1 MAVLSI
7 LGRHL
12 WPKGEWTLRARVVV
26 ALVLLVLAKVAN
38 VYVPLLY
45 KQAVDALGT
54 AQAQAMAVPVVL
66 ILAYGAAR
74 VLAQA
79 FGEVRDAVFAP
90 VAQRAIRNLALE
102 VFGHLHALSLRFH
115 LERQT
120 GGLSRVI
127 ERGTQG
133 MEFLIRF
140 TTFNI
145 LPTLLEIVLVGA
157 ILWRLYDWRF
167 TVVTLGVIAAYI
179 VFTVTLS
186 EWRIKFVRRMNDAD
200 TEANAKAID
209 SLLNYET
216 VKYFGNEAH
225 EARRYDVGRR
235 RYELA
240 AIRSSR
246 TLSLLNIGQG
256 GIIAVGLALIM
267 VMAGQGVVDH
277 TMTVGDFVAVNAFL
291 LQLYAPLNMLG
302 FAYREIRSAL
312 VSMEQMFGLLDVS
325 EEVADRP
332 GAPALQVSGGEIVF
346 DHVDFHY
353 DKARPI
359 LHDVSFRVAPGDTVA
374 IVGSSGAGKST
385 VSRILFRFYDVAA
398 GHVRID
404 GQDIRDVSQASLRA
418 AIGVVPQDTVLFN
431 DTIYY
436 NIAYGRPD
444 ASREEVEQA
453 ARLARIHDFITGLPA
468 GYEST
473 VGERGLKLSGGEKQ
487 RVAIARTILKNPR
500 ILLFDEATSALDTR
514 TEQEIQR
521 SLEEVSR
528 GRTTVVIAHRLST
541 IIHADEIVVLD
552 RGRVAERGR
561 HAELLA
567 RKRPLRRHVAS
578 PAGGRR
584 RGCGQGRDQGRGASV
599 LPRGRPPP
607 CRRVAA
613 ARPVPGELCCRSSP
627 LARRSACKW
636 VWRCR
641 WCRWPWSA
649 KARTSSPSVSCR
661 PPGRSACWP
670 SARASRTWPRASV
683 PRPASSLP
691 SAWGR

>member
-1 MAVLSI
+1 MSPPGNDRPPTIGLGRSWAVLAI
-7 LGRHL
+7 LARHL
-12 WPKGEWTLRARVVV
+12 WPKGEWGLRTRVAV
-26 ALVLLVLAKVAN
+26 ALALLVLAKIAN
-38 VYVPLLY
+38 VYVPILY
-45 KQAVDALGT
+45 KHAVDAFGT
-54 AQAQAMAVPVVL
+54 PQAQAVTVPVAL
-66 ILAYGAAR
+66 ILAYGLAR

-79 FGEVRDAVFAP
+79 FGEIRDAIFAP
-90 VAQRAIRNLALE
+90 VGQRAIRNLALQ
-102 VFGHLHALSLRFH
+102 VFGHLHSLSLRYH

-145 LPTLLEIVLVGA
+145 LPTLLEIALVGA

-167 TVVTLGVIAAYI
+167 TAVILGVIAGYI
-179 VFTVTLS
+179 VFTITLS
-186 EWRIKFVRRMNDAD
+186 EWRIQFVRRMNDAD
-200 TEANAKAID
+200 TDANAKAID

-216 VKYFGNEAH
+216 VKYFGNELH

-235 RYELA
+235 RYETA

-256 GIIAVGLALIM
+256 LIIAAGLAGVM
-267 VMAGQGVVDH
+267 VMAGSGVVDR

-302 FAYREIRSAL
+302 FAYREIRGAL
-312 VSMEQMFGLLDVS
+312 VNMEKMFGLLDVPA
-325 EEVADRP
+325 EIADRP
-332 GAPALQVSGGEIVF
+332 GAPALHVGGGEIVF

-353 DKARPI
+353 EKARPI
-359 LHDVSFRVAPGDTVA
+359 LHDVSFRVAPGDSVA

-398 GHVRID
+398 GRVLID
-404 GQDIRDVSQASLRA
+404 GQDIRDVQQASLRA
-418 AIGVVPQDTVLFN
+418 SIGVVPQDTVLFN

-453 ARLARIHDFITGLPA
+453 AKLARIHDFIMALPQK
-468 GYEST
+468 YQST

-528 GRTTVVIAHRLST
+528 GRTTLVIAHRLST
-541 IIHADEIVVLD
+541 IVHADEIVVLD
-552 RGRVAERGR
+552 RGRVVERGR
-561 HAELLA
+561 HGELLA
-567 RKRPLRRHVAS
+567 RNGLYADMWRRQQEAAAEAERKVEAE
-578 PAGGRR
+578 AEK
-584 RGCGQGRDQGRGASV
+584 
-599 LPRGRPPP
+599 LPSFRAEGHL
-607 CRRVAA
+607 RVA
-613 ARPVPGELCCRSSP
+613 E
-627 LARRSACKW
+627 
-636 VWRCR
+636 
-641 WCRWPWSA
+641 
-649 KARTSSPSVSCR
+649 
-661 PPGRSACWP
+661 
-670 SARASRTWPRASV
+670 
-683 PRPASSLP
+683 
-691 SAWGR
+691 

>member
-1 MAVLSI
+1 MA
-7 LGRHL
+7 RHL
-12 WPKGEWTLRARVVV
+12 WPIGETGLRSRVVV
-26 ALVLLVLAKVAN
+26 AMVLLVLAKVTN
-38 VYVPLLY
+38 VYVPILY
-45 KQAVDALGT
+45 KHAVDALGEPT
-54 AQAQAMAVPVVL
+54 AQAVAVPIAL
-66 ILAYGAAR
+66 IVAYGAAR

-79 FGEVRDAVFAP
+79 FGEVRDAIFAP
-90 VAQRAIRNLALE
+90 VSQRAIRNLALE
-102 VFGHLHALSLRFH
+102 VFRHLHALSLRYH

-145 LPTLLEIVLVGA
+145 LPTLFEIVLVGG
-157 ILWRLYDWRF
+157 ILWSLYDWRF
-167 TVVTLGVIAAYI
+167 TAVTLGAVTAYI
-179 VFTVTLS
+179 VFSVALS

-200 TEANAKAID
+200 TDANAKAID

-216 VKYFGNEAH
+216 VKYFGNETH
-225 EARRYDVGRR
+225 EGRRFDVGRR
-235 RYELA
+235 RYETA

-256 GIIAVGLALIM
+256 AIIAVGLVAVM
-267 VMAGQGVVDH
+267 SMAGQGVIRG
-277 TMTVGDFVAVNAFL
+277 TMTLGDFVAVNAFL
-291 LQLYAPLNMLG
+291 IQLYVPLNMLG
-302 FAYREIRSAL
+302 FAYREIRNAL
-312 VSMEQMFGLLDVS
+312 VNMEKMFGLLDVAA
-325 EEVADRP
+325 EIADRP
-332 GAPALQVSGGEIVF
+332 GAPSLVVTGGEIVF

-353 DKARPI
+353 EAARPI
-359 LHDVSFRVAPGDTVA
+359 LHDVSFRVPAGHTVA

-385 VSRILFRFYDVAA
+385 VSRILFRFYDVAS
-398 GHVRID
+398 GSVKID
-404 GQDIRDVSQASLRA
+404 GQDIREVQQTSLRA

-453 ARLARIHDFITGLPA
+453 ARMARIHDFITALPQ
-468 GYEST
+468 GYEAT

-541 IIHADEIVVLD
+541 VINADEIVVLD
-552 RGRVAERGR
+552 RGRIVERGR
-561 HAELLA
+561 HGELLA
-567 RKRPLRRHVAS
+567 RNGLYADMWSRQQEAAAEAEQQVEEPPSFRAEGHLHVA
-578 PAGGRR
+578 
-584 RGCGQGRDQGRGASV
+584 D
-599 LPRGRPPP
+599 
-607 CRRVAA
+607 
-613 ARPVPGELCCRSSP
+613 
-627 LARRSACKW
+627 
-636 VWRCR
+636 
-641 WCRWPWSA
+641 
-649 KARTSSPSVSCR
+649 
-661 PPGRSACWP
+661 
-670 SARASRTWPRASV
+670 
-683 PRPASSLP
+683 
-691 SAWGR
+691 

>member
-1 MAVLSI
+1 MLAI
-7 LGRHL
+7 LARHL
-12 WPKGEWTLRARVVV
+12 WPKGEWGLRTRVAV
-26 ALVLLVLAKVAN
+26 ALALLVLAKIAN
-38 VYVPLLY
+38 VYVPILY
-45 KQAVDALGT
+45 KHAVDAFGT
-54 AQAQAMAVPVVL
+54 PQAQAVTVPVAL
-66 ILAYGAAR
+66 ILAYGLAR

-79 FGEVRDAVFAP
+79 FGEIRDAIFAP
-90 VAQRAIRNLALE
+90 VGQRAIRNLALQ
-102 VFGHLHALSLRFH
+102 VFGHLHSLSLRYH

-145 LPTLLEIVLVGA
+145 LPTLLEIALVGA

-167 TVVTLGVIAAYI
+167 TAVILGVIAGYI
-179 VFTVTLS
+179 VFTITLS
-186 EWRIKFVRRMNDAD
+186 EWRIQFVRRMNDAD
-200 TEANAKAID
+200 TDANAKAID

-216 VKYFGNEAH
+216 VKYFGNELH

-235 RYELA
+235 RYETA

-256 GIIAVGLALIM
+256 LIIAAGLAGVM
-267 VMAGQGVVDH
+267 VMAGSGVVDR

-302 FAYREIRSAL
+302 FAYREIRGAL
-312 VSMEQMFGLLDVS
+312 VNMEKMFGLLDVPA
-325 EEVADRP
+325 EIADRP
-332 GAPALQVSGGEIVF
+332 GAPALHVGGGEIVF

-353 DKARPI
+353 EKARPI
-359 LHDVSFRVAPGDTVA
+359 LHDVSFRVAPGDSVA

-398 GHVRID
+398 GRVLID
-404 GQDIRDVSQASLRA
+404 GQDIRDVQQASLRA
-418 AIGVVPQDTVLFN
+418 SIGVVPQDTVLFN

-453 ARLARIHDFITGLPA
+453 AKLARIHDFIMALPQK
-468 GYEST
+468 YQST

-528 GRTTVVIAHRLST
+528 GRTTLVIAHRLST
-541 IIHADEIVVLD
+541 IVHADEIVVLD
-552 RGRVAERGR
+552 RGRVVERGR
-561 HAELLA
+561 HGELLA
-567 RKRPLRRHVAS
+567 RNGLYADMWRRQQEAAAEAERKVEAE
-578 PAGGRR
+578 AEK
-584 RGCGQGRDQGRGASV
+584 
-599 LPRGRPPP
+599 LPSFRAEGHL
-607 CRRVAA
+607 RVA
-613 ARPVPGELCCRSSP
+613 E
-627 LARRSACKW
+627 
-636 VWRCR
+636 
-641 WCRWPWSA
+641 
-649 KARTSSPSVSCR
+649 
-661 PPGRSACWP
+661 
-670 SARASRTWPRASV
+670 
-683 PRPASSLP
+683 
-691 SAWGR
+691 

>member
-1 MAVLSI
+1 MSPPGNDRPPAIGLGRSWAVLAI

-12 WPKGEWTLRARVVV
+12 WPKGEWRLRTRVLV
-26 ALVLLVLAKVAN
+26 ALALLVLAKVAN
-38 VYVPLLY
+38 VYVPILY
-45 KQAVDALGT
+45 KHAVDALGT
-54 AQAQAMAVPVVL
+54 PQGQVAAVPVAL
-66 ILAYGAAR
+66 ILAYGVAR

-79 FGEVRDAVFAP
+79 FGEIRDAIFAP
-90 VAQRAIRNLALE
+90 VGQRAIRNLALQ
-102 VFGHLHALSLRFH
+102 VFGHLHGLSLRYH

-145 LPTLLEIVLVGA
+145 LPTLLEIAMVGA

-167 TVVTLGVIAAYI
+167 TAVTLGVIAGYI
-179 VFTVTLS
+179 VFTVMLS
-186 EWRIKFVRRMNDAD
+186 EWRIQFVRRMNDAD

-216 VKYFGNEAH
+216 VKYFGNELH

-235 RYELA
+235 RYETA

-256 GIIAVGLALIM
+256 VIIAIGLAAVM
-267 VMAGQGVVDH
+267 VMAGNGVVEH

-302 FAYREIRSAL
+302 FAYREIRGAL
-312 VSMEQMFGLLDVS
+312 VNMEKMFGLLDVPP
-325 EEVADRP
+325 EIADKP
-332 GAPALQVSGGEIVF
+332 DAPALEVAGGEIVF

-353 DKARPI
+353 EKARPI

-398 GHVRID
+398 GRVLID
-404 GQDIRDVSQASLRA
+404 GQDIREVRQASLRA

-436 NIAYGRPD
+436 NIAYGRPN
-444 ASREEVEQA
+444 ATREEVEQA
-453 ARLARIHDFITGLPA
+453 AKLARIHDFIMALPQK
-468 GYEST
+468 YEST

-528 GRTTVVIAHRLST
+528 GRTTLVIAHRLST

-552 RGRVAERGR
+552 RGRVVERGR
-561 HAELLA
+561 HGELLA
-567 RKRPLRRHVAS
+567 RDGLYADMWRRQQEAAAEAERKVEAETDERPSFRAEGHL
-578 PAGGRR
+578 
-584 RGCGQGRDQGRGASV
+584 
-599 LPRGRPPP
+599 
-607 CRRVAA
+607 RVA
-613 ARPVPGELCCRSSP
+613 E
-627 LARRSACKW
+627 
-636 VWRCR
+636 
-641 WCRWPWSA
+641 
-649 KARTSSPSVSCR
+649 
-661 PPGRSACWP
+661 
-670 SARASRTWPRASV
+670 
-683 PRPASSLP
+683 
-691 SAWGR
+691 

>member
-1 MAVLSI
+1 MSPPVSDRVPNLGLARTWAVLVV

-12 WPKGEWTLRARVVV
+12 WPKGETGLRCRVVV
-26 ALVLLVLAKVAN
+26 ALVLLVAAKLTN
-38 VYVPLLY
+38 VYVPIVY
-45 KQAVDALGT
+45 KGAVDALGEAAT
-54 AQAQAMAVPVVL
+54 QAVAVPVML
-66 ILAYGAAR
+66 IVAYGVAR

-79 FGEVRDAVFAP
+79 IGEVRDAIFSP
-90 VAQRAIRNLALE
+90 VSQRAIRNLALE
-102 VFGHLHALSLRFH
+102 VFNHLHALSLRFH

-127 ERGTQG
+127 ERGTSG

-145 LPTLLEIVLVGA
+145 LPTLLEITLVGA
-157 ILWRLYDWRF
+157 ILWHLYDWRF
-167 TVVTLGVIAAYI
+167 SAVTLAVIAGYI
-179 VFTVTLS
+179 LFSVTLS

-200 TEANAKAID
+200 TDANAKAID

-225 EARRYDVGRR
+225 EMRRFDVGRR
-235 RYELA
+235 RYEKA

-256 GIIAVGLALIM
+256 AIISTGLVAVM
-267 VMAGQGVVDH
+267 VMAGYGVVQH
-277 TMTVGDFVAVNAFL
+277 TMTLGDFVAVNAFL
-291 LQLYAPLNMLG
+291 IQLYMPLNMLG
-302 FAYREIRSAL
+302 FAYREIRNSL
-312 VSMEQMFGLLDVS
+312 VNMEKMFGLL
-325 EEVADRP
+325 EVPAEIADQP
-332 GAPALQVSGGEIVF
+332 EAPALKVSGAEIVF
-346 DHVDFHY
+346 DHVDFRY
-353 DKARPI
+353 EPARPI

-385 VSRILFRFYDVAA
+385 ISRILFRFYDVAS
-398 GHVRID
+398 GSVRID

-436 NIAYGRPD
+436 NIAYGRPG

-453 ARLARIHDFITGLPA
+453 ARLARIHDFIVALPQ
-468 GYEST
+468 GYEAP

-487 RVAIARTILKNPR
+487 RVAIARTILKNPS

-541 IIHADEIVVLD
+541 IIHADEIIVLD
-552 RGRVAERGR
+552 RGRVVERGR

-567 RKRPLRRHVAS
+567 RDGLYADMWRRQQEA
-578 PAGGRR
+578 AAEAAREEE
-584 RGCGQGRDQGRGASV
+584 
-599 LPRGRPPP
+599 PPSF
-607 CRRVAA
+607 RSEGHLRVA
-613 ARPVPGELCCRSSP
+613 E
-627 LARRSACKW
+627 
-636 VWRCR
+636 
-641 WCRWPWSA
+641 
-649 KARTSSPSVSCR
+649 
-661 PPGRSACWP
+661 
-670 SARASRTWPRASV
+670 
-683 PRPASSLP
+683 
-691 SAWGR
+691 